1 MEGDF
6 EKFIIRKKNWWDHGN
21 YKVYDDDGELVYIAK
36 TKLFE
41 FIKKIRLFNQDNIEV
56 LLIESANAWQTR
68 FRVKKEG
75 ELLLELNRKFPMVDG
90 IIRAESKYHGAITI
104 KTNTWRTNFTFL
116 SESDELAR
124 LSFKTWSTGEAGLA
138 LKSDYDA
145 DTILAITVIIAYL
158 NQSGNLY

>member
-1 MEGDF
+1 MEGEF
-6 EKFIIRKKNWWDHGN
+6 EKFVVRKKNWWDHGN
-21 YKVYDDDGELVYIAK
+21 YKVFDDDGELIFESK
-36 TKLFE
+36 TKLLE
-41 FIKKIRLFNQDNIEV
+41 FIKKIRLVIPGNIEV
-56 LLIESANAWQTR
+56 LLIESANIWQTR

-90 IIRAESKYHGAITI
+90 IIRAESKYHGAIKI

-116 SESDELAR
+116 SESEELAR

-138 LKSDYDA
+138 IKAGYDT
-145 DTILAITVIIAYL
+145 DTILAITIIIAYL